1 MGVASLFVSCSQ
13 EKMLFFPTTL
23 PADYTFTFDQPFEE
37 RFIQVDEKTKLNG
50 LLFKADSS
58 KGLIFYLHGNSGA
71 LDSWG
76 DLAKMYV
83 KNNYDFFILDYR
95 GYGKSQGKIES
106 EKQLFSDV
114 QIVYDSLKREYAEE
128 KIVVIGYSIGTG
140 PATHLS
146 STNKPGLLILLAP
159 YYSMVDLAHQY
170 IKLMPS
176 FMIRYKLRTDEYI
189 TKVACPVLIFH
200 GKQDEVIY
208 YGSSLKLQELFKTGD
223 RLVTLDPQYHNGMN
237 LNPVYQQE
245 LSRVLQARN

>member
-1 MGVASLFVSCSQ
+1 MGISSLFFSCSQ
-13 EKMLFFPTTL
+13 ESMLFFPETL
-23 PADYTFTFDQPFEE
+23 PPDYTFAFEQPFQE
-37 RFIQVDEKTKLNG
+37 RSIQVDEKTKLNG
-50 LLFKADSS
+50 LLFKSDSS

-71 LDSWG
+71 LNTWG
-76 DLAKMYV
+76 DLANTYL

-95 GYGKSQGKIES
+95 GYGKSQGKISS

-128 KIVVIGYSIGTG
+128 KIIVVGYSIGTG
-140 PATHLS
+140 PATYLS
-146 STNKPGLLILLAP
+146 STNKPRLLILQAP

-189 TKVACPVLIFH
+189 TKVTCPVILFH

-208 YGSSLKLQELFKTGD
+208 YGSSLKLQKLFKEGD
-223 RLVTLDPQYHNGMN
+223 KLYSLDNQYHNGMN
-237 LNPVYQQE
+237 ENKIYQQE
-245 LSRVLQARN
+245 LKRLLQ